1 MVDNQVYIVM
11 NNNDQVPFD
20 NSHYLLLNVAMGGNL
35 GGNVSPSYSSDIME
49 LDYVRV
55 FQKK

>member
-1 MVDNQVYIVM
+1 MVDNQVYTVM

-20 NSHYLLLNVAMGGNL
+20 NSHYLLLNIAMGGNL
-35 GGNVSPSYSSDIME
+35 GGNVSPGYSSDIME